1 MMSEFE
7 YRLQM
12 KQLTL
17 DLYTALI
24 TDNKKSIKEIQD
36 KITFLYCQ
44 WIANK
49 DK

>member
-12 KQLTL
+12 KKLCE
-17 DLYTALI
+17 DLYSALI

-36 KITFLYCQ
+36 QINFLYCK
-44 WIANK
+44 WIASK
-49 DK
+49 DN